1 MHASSDTVRARKCA
15 GRRIDIYGFKPT
27 TGFFMQA
34 NLSGRVSQAATSITG
49 HCGPA
54 TNSRRRSCWCNSM
67 SQPLPKYATAAR
79 FERSTVDM
87 AADRP
92 ILERSDLVLACAH
105 VLHTNGQSTHETM
118 QAAERLGT
126 QLSLRATMIAHW
138 EELELRAA
146 DGAGSQVSFERGSP
160 TGINMDRVAS
170 AMSAIENCALGRPPI
185 GAALENIKTIAH
197 APPAPTW
204 LFTLAAAA
212 GAAAMAAI
220 FGVHHLKAVVLIM
233 VSAAAGAVLRRT
245 LARYSANTLLQ
256 PLCAALLAGM
266 IGALAVRYNLSS
278 SLRLVAVCPCMIL
291 VPGPHVLNGAMDL
304 IAARISLG
312 ASRLVHAG
320 LIILAISVGLL
331 LGMGILSVSLP
342 VGEPGRVVSLWLDA
356 IAAGVAVAAF
366 SVFFST
372 PLRMLGW
379 PVAVGM
385 LAGAGVATGVL
396 VACLLVG
403 GILAPVARRWRM
415 PFAAIG
421 FASVVSMM
429 PGIFLFRMAS
439 GLMQLANDSNANFD
453 LLRATV
459 ADAMTTI
466 AIILAMSF
474 GVVAPK
480 MIIDRVRGGSTPTRV
495 VTC

>member
-1 MHASSDTVRARKCA
+1 
-15 GRRIDIYGFKPT
+15 
-27 TGFFMQA
+27 
-34 NLSGRVSQAATSITG
+34 
-49 HCGPA
+49 
-54 TNSRRRSCWCNSM
+54 
-67 SQPLPKYATAAR
+67 
-79 FERSTVDM
+79 M

-126 QLSLRATMIAHW
+126 QLGLRATMIAHW

-170 AMSAIENCALGRPPI
+170 AMSAIENCAVGRLPI
-185 GAALENIKTIAH
+185 GAALENIKAIAH

-220 FGVHHLKAVVLIM
+220 FGVHHLKAVLLIM

-245 LARYSANTLLQ
+245 LARYTANTLLQ

-304 IAARISLG
+304 IAARINLG

-342 VGEPGRVVSLWLDA
+342 VGEPGRAVPLWLDV

-366 SVFFST
+366 SVFFSST
-372 PLRMLGW
+372 FRTFAW
-379 PVAVGM
+379 PVGGWLPASARTMGGPEG
-385 LAGAGVATGVL
+385 GARASSCAF

-403 GILAPVARRWRM
+403 GVPAPAPRPRRVPISPPGSAPV
-415 PFAAIG
+415 
-421 FASVVSMM
+421 
-429 PGIFLFRMAS
+429 
-439 GLMQLANDSNANFD
+439 
-453 LLRATV
+453 
-459 ADAMTTI
+459 
-466 AIILAMSF
+466 
-474 GVVAPK
+474 
-480 MIIDRVRGGSTPTRV
+480 
-495 VTC
+495 